1 MFISSNRLNQI
12 FEILKEDKKAIF
24 LMAFLTFVVSF
35 FDILGIGLIG
45 QFIGLILNLDN
56 LGDITFGL
64 DFYEHLKKFDREK
77 IIIISSISLFF
88 IFLFKN
94 IISVLIRWAIIN
106 FTFNQKISIQK
117 NLLNFYL
124 NLNMV
129 DFFRKNTSELTETVY
144 ELSQTFVTALE
155 AFLRIISEVITLVI
169 IIIFLS
175 LISLKVV
182 IITLIVFSLSF
193 LILDILFKKK
203 LIEIGKELSLSSKKI
218 FAFVSE
224 LFKGY
229 KEIKILDK
237 QKFFKDRII
246 ETSSIHAKKNVIMN
260 VVKSLPRY
268 VLEVFIIASLMIFFI
283 ISFLNSGTI
292 VSSLPI
298 LGIFAAATLRLVPSI
313 TTIAGSLTIFRF
325 CEYAIEKVFNDLKNK
340 DNFNLHSN
348 NKEKSLIN
356 FKNFEIKNLT
366 FKYPDKEKNVF
377 ENLNFSF
384 QKGDMIGIIGESGS
398 GKSTLI
404 NIILGLINVD
414 RKNLKVNGKILDED
428 IYSWQNIFSYIPQ
441 ESFLID
447 STVEENIIL
456 NDNKSKNGDLKNI
469 LKNSGLIDTIE
480 KNRLNLNTLVG
491 ENGIEISGGQKQ
503 RIAIARA
510 LYRNRQI
517 IIFDEPTSSL
527 DTESENQIIE
537 TIKKLKVNHTVI
549 ISSHKKS
556 IINICDKIY
565 EVHDK
570 KLKLID

>member
-88 IFLFKN
+88 IFLFKE

>member
-268 VLEVFIIASLMIFFI
+268 VLEVFIIASLMIFFV

-414 RKNLKVNGKILDED
+414 RKNLNVNGKILDED

-456 NDNKSKNGDLKNI
+456 NDKKSKNGDLKNI

>member
-175 LISLKVV
+175 LISFKVV

-537 TIKKLKVNHTVI
+537 TQKKLKVNHTVI

>member
-348 NKEKSLIN
+348 NKEKNLLN
-356 FKNFEIKNLT
+356 FKNFEIKIFT

>member
-35 FDILGIGLIG
+35 LDILGIGLIG

-456 NDNKSKNGDLKNI
+456 NDKKSKNGDLKNI

-503 RIAIARA
+503 RIGIARA

-549 ISSHKKS
+549 ISSHK
-556 IINICDKIY
+556 NR
-565 EVHDK
+565 
-570 KLKLID
+570 L

>member
-1 MFISSNRLNQI
+1 
-12 FEILKEDKKAIF
+12 
-24 LMAFLTFVVSF
+24 
-35 FDILGIGLIG
+35 
-45 QFIGLILNLDN
+45 
-56 LGDITFGL
+56 
-64 DFYEHLKKFDREK
+64 
-77 IIIISSISLFF
+77 
-88 IFLFKN
+88 
-94 IISVLIRWAIIN
+94 
-106 FTFNQKISIQK
+106 
-117 NLLNFYL
+117 
-124 NLNMV
+124 
-129 DFFRKNTSELTETVY
+129 
-144 ELSQTFVTALE
+144 
-155 AFLRIISEVITLVI
+155 
-169 IIIFLS
+169 
-175 LISLKVV
+175 
-182 IITLIVFSLSF
+182 
-193 LILDILFKKK
+193 
-203 LIEIGKELSLSSKKI
+203 
-218 FAFVSE
+218 
-224 LFKGY
+224 
-229 KEIKILDK
+229 
-237 QKFFKDRII
+237 
-246 ETSSIHAKKNVIMN
+246 MN

-537 TIKKLKVNHTVI
+537 TIKKLKANHTVI

>member
-1 MFISSNRLNQI
+1 
-12 FEILKEDKKAIF
+12 
-24 LMAFLTFVVSF
+24 
-35 FDILGIGLIG
+35 
-45 QFIGLILNLDN
+45 
-56 LGDITFGL
+56 
-64 DFYEHLKKFDREK
+64 
-77 IIIISSISLFF
+77 
-88 IFLFKN
+88 
-94 IISVLIRWAIIN
+94 
-106 FTFNQKISIQK
+106 
-117 NLLNFYL
+117 
-124 NLNMV
+124 MV